1 MKKHWDILPAPDPGV
16 VRLLREQLGVEERI
30 ANLMALRGLKSYDE
44 AKHFFSPQ
52 WTDLHSPWL
61 MKDMEIAADRIMK
74 AMQDGERILVFGDY
88 DVDGTTSVATMYSF
102 LEKIYPGHI
111 HFYIPD
117 RYSEG
122 YGISKQ
128 GILFAEENKCELII
142 ALDCGIKAFEEV
154 NFAAEKGIDFIICDH
169 HLPEKELPA
178 AVAILNPKRSDCT
191 YPYDEL
197 TGCGIGF
204 KLISAIAEQMDMPF
218 EAIQPFL
225 EWVAI
230 STCCDIVPI
239 TGENRV
245 LVHFGLEQLNNDPG
259 KAIYT
264 LIEKAGKKL
273 PFTVSDVVFTL
284 GPRINAAGRI
294 EHGKLAVEM
303 LLSDSESAALETAAI
318 IEERNAE
325 RRDLDRSITEEAL
338 EMIEHKELKN
348 RKSTV
353 LYREGWS
360 KGVIGIVASRL
371 IENYHRP
378 TVVLTGV
385 DGKAV
390 GSARSVSGFDIHS
403 ALEECSPF
411 LEQFGGHAFAAG
423 MTLNVEK
430 VEGFA
435 KRFEEVVSER
445 ISEDQLRPIIT
456 VEMEL
461 DLADITDK
469 FFRILKRFSPFGPKN
484 LNPVFVARNV
494 VDTGYSK
501 AVGEFGDHLKLYVY
515 QPHHRS
521 IRFGGIGFGL
531 GKWHERISSKK
542 PFDMAFCLEENH
554 WQGQTSIQ
562 LQVLD
567 IKMA

>member
-16 VRLLREQLGVEERI
+16 VHLLRQDLGVSEKI
-30 ANLMALRGLKSYDE
+30 ATLMALRGLKNYEE

-61 MKDMEIAADRIMK
+61 MKDMEVAADRINR

-102 LEKIYPGHI
+102 LHKIYPDHI

-117 RYSEG
+117 RYAEG
-122 YGISKQ
+122 YGISKK
-128 GILFAEENKCELII
+128 GVLFAQENNCSLII

-154 NFAAEKGIDFIICDH
+154 DFAATLGIDFIICDH
-169 HLPEKELPA
+169 HLPEKELPSA
-178 AVAILNPKRSDCT
+178 TAILNPKRTDCT
-191 YPYDEL
+191 YPYNEL

-204 KLISAIAEQMDMPF
+204 KLITAVAEQMDMPF

-239 TGENRV
+239 TGENRA
-245 LVHFGLEQLNNDPG
+245 LVHFGLKQLSENPG
-259 KAIYT
+259 KAINT

-303 LLSDSESAALETAAI
+303 LLSDSEEAALETAAI
-318 IEERNAE
+318 IENRNAE
-325 RRDLDRSITEEAL
+325 RKDLDRAITLEAL
-338 EMIEHKELKN
+338 EMIEKSDLKDRN
-348 RKSTV
+348 STV
-353 LYREGWS
+353 LFKEGWS

-371 IENYHRP
+371 IEAYHRP

-390 GSARSVSGFDIHS
+390 GSARSVSGFDIHQ
-403 ALEECSPF
+403 ALEECSGH

-423 MTLNVEK
+423 MTLNEDQVEP
-430 VEGFA
+430 FA
-435 KRFEEVVSER
+435 KRFEEVVKQR
-445 ISEDQLRPIIT
+445 ISQEQLQPTIQ

-461 DLADITDK
+461 DFAEISDK
-469 FFRILKRFSPFGPKN
+469 FFRILKRFAPFGPQN
-484 LNPVFVARNV
+484 LNPVFVSRNV

-501 AVGEFGDHLKLYVY
+501 AVGETGDHLKLYV
-515 QPHHRS
+515 QQLNRPGV
-521 IRFGGIGFGL
+521 RFGGIGFGL
-531 GKWHERISSKK
+531 GHFYKEMANKK
-542 PFDMAFCLEENH
+542 PFDMVYCLEENH

-567 IKMA
+567 IRFL